1 MLKNYTITVNGV
13 AYDVTVEE
21 NEGGLAAPM
30 SAPRMEVPK
39 AAPKA
44 AAAPSG
50 AQGSKKIT
58 AGAAGKIIKI
68 DVKVGDTIK
77 VGQSVGV
84 IEMMKM
90 ENPIVS
96 SHDGVVATVDT
107 KEGAMVE
114 AGQVLVT
121 LN

>member
-21 NEGGLAAPM
+21 NEGGLAAPVNV
-30 SAPRMEVPK
+30 PRMEVPK

-44 AAAPSG
+44 AAPAG

-96 SHDGVVATVDT
+96 SYDGVVATVDT